1 MRNIFLALIGLL
13 TSCNL
18 FPQIGIPSF
27 EKNRMFNKLLILLVV
42 ISAQT
47 TYSQVSKTVTINGY
61 APTYVG
67 QTITLHEIEDYFS
80 NKETTIAS
88 AIVQSDSTFSATFL
102 IQETQKISILPAKN
116 KAFLYIQPGA
126 TYDIYLPEKDLFEPY
141 RPEGNAIEVTFFSL
155 DSTDI
160 NFKIL
165 QFQRWSDEFI
175 SSYYH
180 LKNIQPIE
188 FAKKLDEFKE
198 IVEKEYKLRD
208 TSESNS
214 TEPKQYFKTFVRFSI
229 AASDNIQFAADRN
242 RYEKHDF
249 YIKFAPVSYR
259 NDAYMN
265 YITKFYDKMIPRL
278 SMETNNR
285 VYLGVLKSSPTLIM
299 RALGAEY
306 TLINMRIREI
316 VMVKALAEQFYTND
330 FPQTNILTIL
340 DSVANHSLFEAN
352 GKIARNL
359 IDRLGEMVPGGK
371 AQDFVLKNDK
381 NDIKTLGNF
390 RRKYLY
396 LHFYDPTSSNN
407 VQELGP
413 LKQMYEN
420 YKEDIN
426 FITIYPDK
434 VYDSLVFAK
443 NIQTIPWEKF
453 RTDNSNPIWNNYKI
467 QTYPSYVLI
476 DGLGYVV
483 AAPALGPMPDG
494 SYQTIDKTFFMI
506 QKIKKELRDNN
517 R

>member
-1 MRNIFLALIGLL
+1 MLKKLVAFLVIFTVNA
-13 TSCNL
+13 
-18 FPQIGIPSF
+18 
-27 EKNRMFNKLLILLVV
+27 
-42 ISAQT
+42 AH
-47 TYSQVSKTVTINGY
+47 SQESKTVTVKGY
-61 APTYVG
+61 APSYVG
-67 QTITLHEIEDYFS
+67 QTITIHEIEDYFS
-80 NKETTIAS
+80 NKEATIAS
-88 AIVQSDSTFSATFL
+88 AIVQSDSTFSATFR

-126 TYDIYLPEKDLFEPY
+126 TYDIYVPEKDAFEPY
-141 RPEGNAIEVTFFSL
+141 RPEGNVIEVTFFDL
-155 DSTDI
+155 DSSDI

-175 SSYYH
+175 GSYYH
-180 LKNIQPIE
+180 LKNIKPIE
-188 FAKKLDEFKE
+188 FAKKIDEFKE

-208 TSESNS
+208 TSASNS
-214 TEPKQYFKTFVRFSI
+214 TEPKQFFKTFVRFSI

-249 YIKFAPVSYR
+249 YIKFAPVAYR

-265 YITKFYDKMIPRL
+265 YITKFYEKMIPRL

-306 TLINMRIREI
+306 TLINVRIREMI
-316 VMVKALAEQFYTND
+316 MVKALSEQFYTND

-352 GKIARNL
+352 AVIAKNL
-359 IDRLGEMVPGGK
+359 SERLSEMVAGGK

-381 NDIKTLGNF
+381 NELKTLANF
-390 RRKYLY
+390 RRKYVY
-396 LHFYDPTSSNN
+396 LHFYDPTSNN
-407 VQELGP
+407 NAQELGP
-413 LKQMYEN
+413 LKQIYEN
-420 YKEDIN
+420 YKEDIT
-426 FITIYPDK
+426 FLTIYPDK
-434 VYDSLVFAK
+434 DYDSLVFAK
-443 NIQTIPWEKF
+443 NIQSIPWEKF
-453 RTDNSNPIWNNYKI
+453 KTDNSNPIWSNYKI

-476 DGLGYVV
+476 DGFGYVV

-494 SYQTIDKTFFMI
+494 TYQTIDKTFFMI